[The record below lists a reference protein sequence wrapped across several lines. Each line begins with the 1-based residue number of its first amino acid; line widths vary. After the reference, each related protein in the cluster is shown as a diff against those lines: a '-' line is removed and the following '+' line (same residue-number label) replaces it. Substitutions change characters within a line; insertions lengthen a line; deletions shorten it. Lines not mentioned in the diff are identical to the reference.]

1 MSAAITLWELGDE
14 YRHLGREEN
23 FDTETGELLPEF
35 AAQFEQAEGNL
46 KLKALNT
53 VKLAREW
60 RVTEKAL
67 REQAAILAGRAKVLA
82 TKSQGLIGYVER
94 ELEHAGLAGT
104 NIEDNQISIKYRKST
119 SVVITDEALLPAG
132 CYEEIRKPK
141 KTAIKDLIKAGERVD
156 GAELQTRL
164 SMSVK

>member
-1 MSAAITLWELGDE
+1 MSAAIKLWELGDE

-35 AAQFEQAEGNL
+35 EEQFIQTEGNL
-46 KLKALNT
+46 KTKALNT

-60 RVTEKAL
+60 RLAEKAL
-67 REQAAILAGRAKVLA
+67 REQAAILSARAKVMA
-82 TKSQGLIGYVER
+82 NKSQGLLGYVER

-104 NIEDNQISIKYRKST
+104 NISDNQIEIKYRKAT
-119 SVVITDEALLPAG
+119 SVVITDEALLPEG

-141 KTAIKDLIKAGERVD
+141 KTAIKDLIKAGGRVD